1 MPANAEND
9 DLVMTLVARTLEHKP
24 AEREAY
30 LRGACADSAR
40 LFDTIWERVCWEERM
55 GTFLMTPLIPRQ
67 GLDSSFQP
75 GDILARRF
83 RVIRQVAHGGM
94 GVVYEA
100 IDQKLDRR
108 VAIKC
113 ALPGYGGR
121 LPPEARNARE
131 VSHPNVCKL
140 HDIHTFRTEYG
151 EIDFL
156 SMEYLE
162 GETVAERIQ
171 RDRRMPESEVR
182 EIARQL
188 LAGLDAA
195 HSKGVVHGDLKSN
208 NIVLCHDRAGGLR
221 VVITDFGLARPVVSA
236 SADGSASS
244 NASIRAGAPEYMAP
258 ELLRGDPPSIAADL
272 YAFGVVLHELVVGS
286 RPAAPGK
293 VAHGLPIHWKRVISK
308 CLQPE
313 PRKRFAS
320 AQQVIRS
327 IAGRRPRL
335 VWAALLLPLLLLL
348 IPRVRYA
355 IDEWLTPPP
364 VRLAVLPFEA
374 DREVKSLASGVIQD
388 VSNRLA
394 HAGGK
399 LLVIPVSDT
408 ERENVRT
415 LEQGKSMF
423 NATHVLRG
431 EMRKNGSTLA
441 ISAEVVEVE
450 SRTVVRPFNAEYQ
463 LSELGLVPKAITGSV
478 AAGLHLREPT
488 RAETVAPA
496 AYQFYVQG
504 IYYLRRD
511 AESGDEAIPFF
522 EKAIE
527 LDTNSPLPY
536 AGLAEAQL
544 QDHRRKKGNKWLD
557 LAQASVSKA
566 EARNPD
572 SVPVRLVAGLLKQT
586 RGAYDEAAN
595 DFNRAIELDPK
606 SGEVRRRLA
615 DLYQKTNKP
624 ADALKTYLKAI
635 EVEPSYYRPYVD
647 LASFYYGQARYGEAD
662 EQYRKVLEI
671 APELPAGHNGRGLAL
686 MEMARYPE
694 AETEFRAALR
704 VRESPYYLNNLGA
717 VLAYLERDAEA
728 AELYQR
734 AIDKGAPSNI
744 LYLNLAD
751 SQRRLDR
758 RAEAESAYRKALEM
772 GEADLVQDPWDGV
785 ARSTVAYACAR
796 LGDDKRAEMEIA
808 QAVKFL
814 PHNAVVQRLAVQTY
828 ETLGRREKSLEILAS
843 VPPEL
848 LSALSRQ
855 PDLAGLRQ
863 DPRFVERLT
872 RTPAK

>member
-1 MPANAEND
+1 
-9 DLVMTLVARTLEHKP
+9 
-24 AEREAY
+24 
-30 LRGACADSAR
+30 
-40 LFDTIWERVCWEERM
+40 
-55 GTFLMTPLIPRQ
+55 
-67 GLDSSFQP
+67 
-75 GDILARRF
+75 
-83 RVIRQVAHGGM
+83 
-94 GVVYEA
+94 
-100 IDQKLDRR
+100 
-108 VAIKC
+108 
-113 ALPGYGGR
+113 
-121 LPPEARNARE
+121 
-131 VSHPNVCKL
+131 
-140 HDIHTFRTEYG
+140 
-151 EIDFL
+151 
-156 SMEYLE
+156 
-162 GETVAERIQ
+162 
-171 RDRRMPESEVR
+171 
-182 EIARQL
+182 
-188 LAGLDAA
+188 
-195 HSKGVVHGDLKSN
+195 
-208 NIVLCHDRAGGLR
+208 
-221 VVITDFGLARPVVSA
+221 
-236 SADGSASS
+236 
-244 NASIRAGAPEYMAP
+244 
-258 ELLRGDPPSIAADL
+258 
-272 YAFGVVLHELVVGS
+272 
-286 RPAAPGK
+286 
-293 VAHGLPIHWKRVISK
+293 
-308 CLQPE
+308 
-313 PRKRFAS
+313 
-320 AQQVIRS
+320 
-327 IAGRRPRL
+327 
-335 VWAALLLPLLLLL
+335 LL
-348 IPRVRYA
+348 IPRVRHS
-355 IDEWLTPPP
+355 IDEWLTPPA

-450 SRTVVRPFNAEYQ
+450 SRTVVRPFKAEYQ

-488 RAETVAPA
+488 RAETVSSA
-496 AYQFYVQG
+496 AYSSYIQG
-504 IYYLRRD
+504 IHYLRRD

-527 LDTNSPLPY
+527 LDPNSPLPY

-544 QDHRRKKGNKWLD
+544 QNHRRKKGNEWLD

-586 RGAYDEAAN
+586 RGAYDEATN

-615 DLYQKTNKP
+615 DLYRNMNRLD
-624 ADALKTYLKAI
+624 DALKTYLKAI

-647 LASFYYGQARYGEAD
+647 LASFYYGQAQYAEAD

-671 APELPAGHNGRGLAL
+671 APELAAGHNGRGLAL

-744 LYLNLAD
+744 LYLNLGD
-751 SQRRLDR
+751 SQRRLNR
-758 RAEAESAYRKALEM
+758 RAEAESAYRKALEI
-772 GEADLVQDPWDGV
+772 GDTDLLQDPWNGV

-796 LGDDKRAEMEIA
+796 LGDDKRAGMEIA
-808 QAVKFL
+808 QAIKFL
-814 PHNAVVQRLAVQTY
+814 PQDAVVQRLAVQTY
-828 ETLGRREKSLEILAS
+828 ETLGKREKSLEILA
-843 VPPEL
+843 VARPAL

-872 RTPAK
+872 RTPDK